1 MDFEQL
7 KNSWQNDKGNNSL
20 DINLENREK
29 FHFPLDKMKKNMKME
44 LVSALF
50 IFPIML
56 VVLLRIEDA
65 YVRLLSVLL
74 LLIAGMITGYYYFK
88 FYKLYHKI
96 THIDLGVF
104 QNLVQLKYELQLNV
118 ELYKSYVVAFVPIL
132 FGELILIFDHFK
144 IINEMDFNRIIM
156 TIATT
161 FLLGIITLYL
171 TIKIWIYVFYEKY
184 ILQISNLIV
193 ELYQDE
199 ELKNLE
205 LENQSL
211 FSVNFTFVDAT
222 ELFLKRFLNNR
233 ISEIINVILWF
244 CVVLLVVY
252 IIILGFRYVLLNFF

>member
-118 ELYKSYVVAFVPIL
+118 ELYKSYVVAF
-132 FGELILIFDHFK
+132 
-144 IINEMDFNRIIM
+144 
-156 TIATT
+156 
-161 FLLGIITLYL
+161 
-171 TIKIWIYVFYEKY
+171 
-184 ILQISNLIV
+184 
-193 ELYQDE
+193 
-199 ELKNLE
+199 
-205 LENQSL
+205 
-211 FSVNFTFVDAT
+211 
-222 ELFLKRFLNNR
+222 
-233 ISEIINVILWF
+233 
-244 CVVLLVVY
+244 
-252 IIILGFRYVLLNFF
+252 